1 VLGKWKKGA
10 SVPPG
15 TAEQHCAR
23 TFQSETESVG
33 LDFPSNLHDDAAAFL
48 TGMTWYYLTAGQP
61 KGPIDVAE
69 LERLFQ
75 FGAVRL
81 GTLIWR
87 QGMSGW
93 TSFADAFQRP
103 AVKCSQCKQL
113 VPQEPVIRYG
123 TMTICPEC
131 KESFFAQIREGLA
144 PDLKA
149 IYGGFWIRF
158 GAYLVDQVILFFLRI
173 PFQIAWQIYSFS
185 LMAGTTRANPYFPFG
200 GAPAT
205 FWILY
210 GIYALILFVISLAY
224 NVLFVG
230 KYGATPGKMAL
241 KLRIV
246 RSDRSK
252 LTYRRATARY
262 FAQIVTGLT
271 ASLGYVMAAF
281 DSEKRALHDYLCD
294 TRVIKRNA

>member
-1 VLGKWKKGA
+1 MTYMTYMTYTTR
-10 SVPPG
+10 P
-15 TAEQHCAR
+15 T
-23 TFQSETESVG
+23 
-33 LDFPSNLHDDAAAFL
+33 PSLPFRLISHPIFMTMLPRLQAA
-48 TGMTWYYLTAGQP
+48 MTWYYLTEGQP

-93 TSFADAFQRP
+93 TSFAEAFQRA
-103 AVKCSQCKQL
+103 AVKCNVCKQL
-113 VPQEPVIRYG
+113 VPQEPIIRYG
-123 TMTICPEC
+123 AMTICPDC

-158 GAYLVDQVILFFLRI
+158 GAYLIDMVILFFIRVPL
-173 PFQIAWQIYSFS
+173 QIAWQIYSFS
-185 LMAGTTRANPYFPFG
+185 LMASITTQYPRIFPFG
-200 GAPAT
+200 ASQT
-205 FWILY
+205 FWIAY
-210 GIYALILFVISLAY
+210 GIYVFLIFLISFAY
-224 NVLFVG
+224 YVFFVG
-230 KYGATPGKMAL
+230 KYGATPGKMAV

-252 LTYRRATARY
+252 VSYWRAAARY
-262 FAQIVTGLT
+262 FAQALT
-271 ASLGYVMAAF
+271 NFTIYLGYVMAAF
-281 DSEKRALHDYLCD
+281 DSEKRALHDYICD
-294 TRVIKRNA
+294 TRVVKRDA